1 MQSLNKLILS
11 VVCLTVLGAAPDA
24 VAEPRTESDR
34 STLSVNFSA
43 NQPLPEIELQEI
55 GQTDQQQALKQQ
67 SEQLALEQ
75 QSIDLSAVSYPN
87 PFLDS
92 EVSLEAGA
100 SLSLANKDSVQTAS
114 SVLLTQVV
122 EVQPTGEQS
131 IEVQSTEA
139 QFVEDWS
146 VEEQSTLAQSTEEK
160 VPPKFGQA
168 GKQRWY
174 VQGGVGADFDDDL
187 FGLVGAGVSHFFF
200 DGHSL
205 SLELNGLAVDQEGN
219 NAVGLNLA
227 LLLRSHWI
235 RGDNWSIYIDG
246 GAGLLTTN
254 NDVPDA
260 GSSFNFTPQIGG
272 GATFAVN
279 DTQRIMT
286 GLRWYHISNANTF
299 EANPGLD
306 AVYGYVGY
314 NFPF

>member
-1 MQSLNKLILS
+1 MKSLNKLILS
-11 VVCLTVLGAAPDA
+11 AVCLTALGAPEAS
-24 VAEPRTESDR
+24 AESLAKSDP
-34 STLSVNFSA
+34 SHFSA
-43 NQPLPEIELQEI
+43 DQRFPEVELRE
-55 GQTDQQQALKQQ
+55 
-67 SEQLALEQ
+67 LEQ
-75 QSIDLSAVSYPN
+75 PKLEQPKLEQELEQVIDSLAISYPG
-87 PFLDS
+87 PFLDTEAS
-92 EVSLEAGA
+92 SKAADASDLFSLNEG
-100 SLSLANKDSVQTAS
+100 STQTVDSV
-114 SVLLTQVV
+114 VLTQLIEQPSAAQLV
-122 EVQPTGEQS
+122 EEQSTVAQPTLAPP
-131 IEVQSTEA
+131 TLA
-139 QFVEDWS
+139 
-146 VEEQSTLAQSTEEK
+146 QSTLAQSTEAEA
-160 VPPKFGQA
+160 PPKFGQA

-200 DGHSL
+200 TGHSIN
-205 SLELNGLAVDQEGN
+205 LELNGLAFDQQGN

-246 GAGLLTTN
+246 GAGIMTTN

-272 GATFAVN
+272 GATFAIN

-286 GLRWYHISNANTF
+286 GLRWYHVSNAGTF

-306 AVYGYVGY
+306 TLYGYVGY

>member
-1 MQSLNKLILS
+1 MKHPKPISLPQ
-11 VVCLTVLGAAPDA
+11 LTVSSSFNRQISVSAMLIVNAIGLATDGTFEAAADVPVALDEQTLEQPVLEQPVEEPVGELGAIAYPD
-24 VAEPRTESDR
+24 P
-34 STLSVNFSA
+34 F
-43 NQPLPEIELQEI
+43 I
-55 GQTDQQQALKQQ
+55 G
-67 SEQLALEQ
+67 
-75 QSIDLSAVSYPN
+75 
-87 PFLDS
+87 DS
-92 EVSLEAGA
+92 SSLEVP
-100 SLSLANKDSVQTAS
+100 SREVLSLEIPAVDERQESLFSTNETLTDQTAS
-114 SVLLTQVV
+114 DSNSDRGRSSDL
-122 EVQPTGEQS
+122 
-131 IEVQSTEA
+131 I
-139 QFVEDWS
+139 
-146 VEEQSTLAQSTEEK
+146 AQSAGEEA
-160 VPPKFGQA
+160 PPKFGQA
-168 GKQRWY
+168 GKPRWY

-187 FGLVGAGVSHFFF
+187 FGLVGTGVSYFVF
-200 DGHSL
+200 DNHSIN
-205 SLELNGLAVDQEGN
+205 LELNGLAVDQQNN

-227 LLLRSHWI
+227 LLVRSHWI
-235 RGDNWSIYIDG
+235 RGENWSIYIDG